1 MGKRGISHKIYFF
14 VWKEINRNV
23 IDGGLNCPFKDLYLP
38 WNPKRKLIYWKKLL
52 NWLSLE
58 NKLIFF

>member
-23 IDGGLNCPFKDLYLP
+23 IDGRLNCPFKDLYLP
-38 WNPKRKLIYWKKLL
+38 WNPKRKLI
-52 NWLSLE
+52 
-58 NKLIFF
+58 